1 MVNMTT
7 SEKVIETMYNL
18 SMVIQYQEREIA
30 DKNDVIDELR
40 EYISKLENEVRELK
54 NMTERGGYNPYQE

>member
-30 DKNDVIDELR
+30 DRDDVIDELR
-40 EYISKLENEVRELK
+40 KYISTLEHRVKDLENI
-54 NMTERGGYNPYQE
+54 TEQSGYNPY

>member
-7 SEKVIETMYNL
+7 SEKVIETIYNL

-30 DKNDVIDELR
+30 DRDDVIDELR
-40 EYISKLENEVRELK
+40 KYISTLENEVRELK
-54 NMTERGGYNPYQE
+54 NIIE

>member
-54 NMTERGGYNPYQE
+54 NMTERGGYNPY